1 MGWRC
6 RIETIVKQG
15 KLLFAVAIAAL
26 GAENLICAHVSQ
38 TVFAG
43 NRPGVPVLPFVPTPF
58 LAYLVGIILL
68 AVGVSVA
75 ANIRPGFA
83 ATFLG
88 LFFFLYTLVHLVP
101 IVVGR
106 PRDLNARTGVFE
118 VLALGASALTLAA
131 CLKQRH
137 ASEQRSIGGTLVTLE
152 VRAINKLIASGP
164 YLFAIS
170 SVVFGI
176 THFLIPRFIASLVPG
191 WIPGGLFWAYLTGA
205 AFIAAGI
212 SIATGVMARWGAFW
226 LGVMLLLWFLILHGP
241 RVAMHP
247 RLAAEWSSMFEV
259 LGMGGG
265 SWIVASHSLR
275 GRAQSARKA
284 GT

>member
-1 MGWRC
+1 M
-6 RIETIVKQG
+6 ETIAKQG
-15 KLLFAVAIAAL
+15 RLLFAIAIAAL

-43 NRPGVPVLPFVPTPF
+43 NRPGVPVLPYATTPF
-58 LAYLVGIILL
+58 IAYLVGIVLL

-83 ATFLG
+83 ASFLG
-88 LFFFLYTLVHLVP
+88 VFFFLYTLIHLVP
-101 IVVGR
+101 IIVGR

-118 VLALGASALTLAA
+118 VLALCASALTLAA
-131 CLKQRH
+131 CLRQKH
-137 ASEQRSIGGTLVTLE
+137 ASEQRSLGGIVVTLV
-152 VRAINKLIASGP
+152 VKSINTLIASGP
-164 YLFAIS
+164 YLLAICS
-170 SVVFGI
+170 IVFGI
-176 THFLIPRFIASLVPG
+176 THFLIPRVIASLVPG

-226 LGVMLLLWFLILHGP
+226 LGVMLLLWLLVLHAP

-247 RLAAEWSSMFEV
+247 RLPAEWSSMFEV

-265 SWIVASHSLR
+265 SWICAWYLLR
-275 GRAQSARKA
+275 SRAQKV
-284 GT
+284 TK